1 VFKTKNLYTLAL
13 LIGSILLY
21 AFSFPKFGIFPAG
34 FFFLIPLLII
44 LERHKKPKSFLLF
57 FVFSFFS
64 YLLILYWIPRVMV
77 QYGGMARVLSVFGL
91 LLLAAFLSLFTGLAG
106 MLIKSCLKSGHSH
119 SLLALIP
126 LIWVAKDLVIE
137 KVLGGFP
144 WCLAGYSQY
153 ANRLFIQIAEW
164 GGIHLVTFVLIY
176 LNVLLYLLMRQRTK
190 NLLAAV
196 LVSFV
201 AVYSVGFYLQQAN
214 GADVGGQKVHRA
226 GIIQPNVD
234 PEQYLN
240 GPQKLNRLEGLL
252 NESRLLRDR
261 GAEFI
266 VWPEFTLSIYPRQ
279 NSFYKQKLNAFAADQ
294 APLFAGFTDLHS
306 HREIYNSVMLFKGD
320 SLEKYDKV
328 HLTPFGEYVLF
339 REILFFVRR
348 IVDEIAD
355 FTPGRRVRNLTIA
368 GHPVATPICYEIIF
382 PELVRD
388 FIAGGGQ
395 LVVNVSNDAWFGDT
409 SAPYQH
415 LAMAVFRSVENR
427 RYILRSTTNGI
438 SALISPSGKVLYQS
452 PYGSKDRFIAS
463 FRYLQTKTLFT
474 RVGFLFPYFCAL
486 LVIIYFGINL
496 LGNRPK
502 KAVSSVSMA

>member
-1 VFKTKNLYTLAL
+1 MFRNRKPYTLLL

-21 AFSFPKFGIFPAG
+21 ALSFPKFGVFPAA

-64 YLLILYWIPRVMV
+64 YLVILYWIPRVMV
-77 QYGGMARVLSVFGL
+77 QYGGMGRTLSVLGL

-106 MLIKSCLKSGHSH
+106 VLIKSCLKSGHFH

-126 LIWVAKDLVIE
+126 LIWVTKDLVIE
-137 KVLGGFP
+137 RVLGGFP

-153 ANRLFIQIAEW
+153 SNRLFIQIAEW
-164 GGIHLVTFVLIY
+164 GGVHLVTFVLIY

-190 NLLAAV
+190 NLLV
-196 LVSFV
+196 VILISFV
-201 AVYSVGFYLQQAN
+201 AVYSIGFYLRQAN
-214 GADVGGQKVHRA
+214 GADVGGQKVHQA

-240 GPQKLNRLEGLL
+240 SQQKLKKLEGLL
-252 NESRLLRDR
+252 NESRLLRDQ

-266 VWPEFTLSIYPRQ
+266 VWPEFTVSIYPRQ
-279 NSFYKQKLNAFAADQ
+279 NKFYEQKLNAFAAAQ
-294 APLFAGFTDLHS
+294 VPLFAGFTDLYS
-306 HREIYNSVMLFKGD
+306 HREIYNSVMLFRGD

-339 REILFFVRR
+339 RKILFFVRR

-355 FTPGRRVRNLTIA
+355 FTPGRRIRNLTID

-395 LVVNVSNDAWFGDT
+395 LIVNVSNDAWFGDT

-415 LAMAVFRSVENR
+415 LSMAVFRSIENR

-438 SALISPSGKVLYQS
+438 SAVISPLGKVLYQS
-452 PYGSKDRFIAS
+452 PYGSKDQFIAS
-463 FRYLQTKTLFT
+463 FRYIQKKTLFT
-474 RVGFLFPYFCAL
+474 RGGFLFPYFCAL
-486 LVIIYFGINL
+486 LVIISFGRKL
-496 LGNRPK
+496 YLDFRRRP
-502 KAVSSVSMA
+502 VSGEK